1 MNFYKSFFLISS
13 MIWCYSN
20 QLPEPVI
27 TYLSLGQQSIVLN
40 IFRQENKDTTKDCLY
55 KYATVSLKPSK
66 LNYKV
71 LMNAII
77 RLEYSVDD
85 MQTIQN
91 NYLLDQEDEEAQKDF
106 LRMQEYRKESK
117 QEAIKCMEYIEEHN
131 LWKGS

>member
-1 MNFYKSFFLISS
+1 

-20 QLPEPVI
+20 QLPEPVM

-40 IFRQENKDTTKDCLY
+40 IFRQENKDTTNDCSY
-55 KYATVSLKPSK
+55 KYATVSLKPPK
-66 LNYKV
+66 LDYKV

>member
-1 MNFYKSFFLISS
+1 

-20 QLPEPVI
+20 QLPELVM

-40 IFRQENKDTTKDCLY
+40 IFRQENKDTTNDCLY
-55 KYATVSLKPSK
+55 KYATVSLKPPK
-66 LNYKV
+66 LDYKV

-91 NYLLDQEDEEAQKDF
+91 NYLLDQEDEEAKKDF